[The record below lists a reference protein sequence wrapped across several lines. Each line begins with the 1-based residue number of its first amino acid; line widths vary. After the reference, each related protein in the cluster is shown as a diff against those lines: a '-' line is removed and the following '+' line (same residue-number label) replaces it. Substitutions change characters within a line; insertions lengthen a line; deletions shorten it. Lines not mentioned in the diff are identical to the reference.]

1 MLTEYYSLRYIN
13 LTDIVCNRRAVGTLV
28 YCYKMIA
35 GVDNTTF
42 MDFIDKHVLLS
53 VQVLNPDAKL
63 CKEEMIDDSKWA
75 RWFKMIGS
83 TCVPLNM
90 IPSMSENDIVAING
104 DVAKF
109 IKLPTFLVQIFNQ
122 SVIYKEDPGYP
133 FNRIELR
140 YPIGITPD
148 QIEFSIRLKEFLTN
162 HMRTFSSSLPMLR
175 FQNPHNHF
183 IFSQFYSLYA
193 KRACL
198 LWPELMHLSIDVYN
212 IHHLKSFMTAP
223 GAFYSPAELQD
234 TPYLSFCFRH
244 TAEGTIEND
253 IIENT
258 YLCTNISLTPDER
271 YALIAHE
278 LGHFVETARQSTF
291 RDGFQEESTC
301 DQYAVQ
307 LGMKSEIKLALQ
319 KLLNANV
326 CSQQQNMIL
335 TQRIAVL

>member
-13 LTDIVCNRRAVGTLV
+13 LSDIVCNKRAVGTLV
-28 YCYKMIA
+28 YCYKMVA
-35 GVDNTTF
+35 GVDNTIY
-42 MDFIDKHVLLS
+42 MDFIDNNILSS
-53 VQVLNPDAKL
+53 VQSLYPHAQL
-63 CKEEMIDDSKWA
+63 CKEEMIDDSRWA

-90 IPSMSENDIVAING
+90 IPTMSENDTVSI
-104 DVAKF
+104 DRDTAKNL
-109 IKLPTFLVQIFNQ
+109 KLPTFEVQIFNQ

-140 YPIGITPD
+140 YPIGISPD

-162 HMRTFSSSLPMLR
+162 HMRTFNSSLPMLR

-198 LWPELMHLSIDVYN
+198 LWPELMLLSIDVYN
-212 IHHLKSFMTAP
+212 NHHLKSFMTAP
-223 GAFYSPAELQD
+223 DAFCTPTVLSE
-234 TPYLSFCFRH
+234 TPYLSFCFRT
-244 TAEGTIEND
+244 TANGTIEND

-258 YLCTNISLTPDER
+258 YLCTNLGLSPDEK

-278 LGHFVETARQSTF
+278 LGHFVEIVKKSSF
-291 RDGFQEESTC
+291 RNGFHEESTC

-307 LGMKSEIKLALQ
+307 LGMKAEIKSALQ

-335 TQRIAVL
+335 MQRISIL

>member
-1 MLTEYYSLRYIN
+1 M
-13 LTDIVCNRRAVGTLV
+13 
-28 YCYKMIA
+28 YCYKMVA
-35 GVDNTTF
+35 GVDNTAY
-42 MDFIDKHVLLS
+42 MEFIDKHILAS
-53 VQVLNPDAKL
+53 VQTLYPDANL
-63 CKEEMIDDSKWA
+63 CREEMIDDSKWA
-75 RWFKMIGS
+75 RWFRMIGS
-83 TCVPLNM
+83 ACVPLNM
-90 IPSMSENDIVAING
+90 IPSISENDIAAING

-109 IKLPTFLVQIFNQ
+109 IKLPTFEVQIFNQ

-133 FNRIELR
+133 FNRIEFR

-148 QIEFSIRLKEFLTN
+148 QIDFSIRLKDFLIN
-162 HMRTFSSSLPMLR
+162 YMHTFSSSLPMLR
-175 FQNPHNHF
+175 FHNPHNLF
-183 IFSQFYSLYA
+183 VFSQFYSLYA

-212 IHHLKSFMTAP
+212 NHHLKSFMTAP
-223 GAFYSPAELQD
+223 GTLCTPTVLCD

-244 TAEGTIEND
+244 TANGTIEND

-258 YLCTNISLTPDER
+258 YLCTNTSLTPDER

-307 LGMKSEIKLALQ
+307 LGMKAEIKSALQ

-326 CSQQQNMIL
+326 CSQLQNAIL
-335 TQRIAVL
+335 AQRIAVL